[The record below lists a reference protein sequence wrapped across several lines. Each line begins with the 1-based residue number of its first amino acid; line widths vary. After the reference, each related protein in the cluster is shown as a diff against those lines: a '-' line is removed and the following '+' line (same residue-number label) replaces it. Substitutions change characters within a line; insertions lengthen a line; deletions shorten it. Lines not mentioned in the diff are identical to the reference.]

1 MSARLETLGAIEA
14 ALWHELQ
21 AVPRNRQHPWRTP
34 VLATTD
40 GEAGDARTVILRE
53 VNQAQAGLLIYTDAR
68 AGKVA
73 QIARHP
79 HGTLVLWSPGLG
91 WQLRIR
97 VHLRAVTD
105 GLELSSHWARLK
117 LSPAAQD
124 YLSPQAPGDP
134 LDNAL
139 GARGAR
145 AYFALLEARVLSIDW
160 LELHAQGHR
169 RARFSSGA
177 TPAWLQP

>member
-1 MSARLETLGAIEA
+1 MSTRFESLQAIED

-21 AVPRNRQHPWRTP
+21 AAPRDKQHPWRAP

-40 GEAGDARTVILRE
+40 GEVGDARTVILRQVDAE
-53 VNQAQAGLLIYTDAR
+53 QSTLLIYTDAR

-73 QIARHP
+73 QIAAHP
-79 HGTLVLWSPGLG
+79 QGTLVLWSPALG
-91 WQLRIR
+91 WQLRLR
-97 VHLRAVTD
+97 VQLQAITD

-117 LSPAAQD
+117 LSPAAND
-124 YLSPQAPGDP
+124 YLSSQAPGDP
-134 LDNAL
+134 LDIAL
-139 GARGAR
+139 GARGER

-169 RARFSSGA
+169 RARFSADA
-177 TPAWLQP
+177 TPRWLQP